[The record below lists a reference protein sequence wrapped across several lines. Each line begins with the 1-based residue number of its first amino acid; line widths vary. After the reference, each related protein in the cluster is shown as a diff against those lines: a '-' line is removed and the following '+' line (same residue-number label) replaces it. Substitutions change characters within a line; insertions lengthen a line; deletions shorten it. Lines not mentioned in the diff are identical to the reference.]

1 MSHPNRRSSSHKAA
15 ISLNNAA
22 VSLLVRGRCSEA
34 LETFE
39 DAVKVLDV
47 ASLQDS
53 YPHSETSQLWSEQ
66 VRLTLERAS
75 KRTALCSTIPPLCQN
90 EASTTA
96 TTATERGLPTLKVIS
111 SQCNPARIYETLT
124 SCVDTASLHVAFP
137 MTIDPVDL
145 ETCTSEHVSFEI
157 GVVLHN
163 YGVAYD
169 CVAAKLAVPQS
180 LLSPEDVNFRSMVQ
194 AKAFHLFQWSSA
206 LLAKLDLE
214 SHHIMP
220 ACLASQLLLLR
231 TVLTHNLIN
240 DSIVLNL
247 DFEYR
252 EYCLIMQSLLQLVEA
267 QHLLLPINDHHIAA
281 AA

>member
-1 MSHPNRRSSSHKAA
+1 MSHPCRRNSSHKAA
-15 ISLNNAA
+15 ISLNNTA

-53 YPHSETSQLWSEQ
+53 FPHSETSQLWSEQ

-75 KRTALCSTIPPLCQN
+75 KRSALCCTIPPLCQN

-96 TTATERGLPTLKVIS
+96 ATTNERGLPTLKVIS
-111 SQCNPARIYETLT
+111 SLCNPARIYETLT

-137 MTIDPVDL
+137 MTIDPVDI
-145 ETCTSEHVSFEI
+145 ESCTSEHVSFEI

-169 CVAAKLAVPQS
+169 CVAAKLALPPL
-180 LLSPEDVNFRSMVQ
+180 LLSPNDVNFCSMVQ

-206 LLAKLDLE
+206 LLAKVDLE
-214 SHHIMP
+214 SHHVMP

-252 EYCLIMQSLLQLVEA
+252 EYCMIMQSLLQLVEA
-267 QHLLLPINDHHIAA
+267 QHLLLPINDHHIAGA
-281 AA
+281 A